1 MARSV
6 VVTHD
11 GDDDTPMPSSADEP
25 VTLKALLENL
35 GRDVIQVAVAPLGL
49 DVPVGEPVIYD
60 AAELSAISRNAV
72 VLAVGVRLGTARGDQ
87 LIEAAAQAGAVAV
100 VVKTTPDLD
109 ELSWAVAAPSAS
121 PSSRCPRR

>member
-1 MARSV
+1 VARSV

-11 GDDDTPMPSSADEP
+11 GDDDTPMPSAADEP

-60 AAELSAISRNAV
+60 AAELSAISRDAV
-72 VLAVGVRLGTARGDQ
+72 VLAVGVQFGTDRGDQ
-87 LIEAAAQAGAVAV
+87 LIEAAAQAGAAAV
-100 VVKTTPDLD
+100 VVK
-109 ELSWAVAAPSAS
+109 AS
-121 PSSRCPRR
+121 RCGRRLTGSSR